1 MSIDVGLARSITPGT
16 VQVCHLNNAGAALTT
31 QPVLD
36 AMFAYLHR
44 EAMIGGYEAEAE
56 ADPTLEAVYASLATM
71 LGAHSDEIALVQN
84 ASAAWNAAF
93 AAIRF
98 APGDRILTG
107 RTEYISNAMSLLL
120 AVERQGVEIVLID
133 DDESGQIS
141 LDGLRAA
148 IDERTTLIALTHIA
162 TSGGLVNPAAEVGR
176 IANEAG
182 VMYLLDACQSA
193 GQRPLDV
200 NQLGCDMLSGTGR
213 KFLRGPRGTGFLYV
227 RSSVL
232 GSLRP
237 RLLDSRSAT
246 WTSPDTYSMAPGA
259 RRFEE
264 FEFNVATRVGL
275 GVAVDY
281 ALSLGLDE
289 IAARTTA
296 LAAQL
301 RTMLVDVPG
310 VEVHDKGIDRCGI
323 VTFSVAGTTAP
334 EVKNALT
341 ARGINVS
348 VTGPA
353 AAQFDF
359 PARRLGQVVRASPH
373 YYNTEDELSQL
384 IDAVAALI

>member
-1 MSIDVGLARSITPGT
+1 MSIDVGHARSITPGT
-16 VQVCHLNNAGAALTT
+16 VQVCHLNNAGSALTT

-36 AMFAYLHR
+36 AMFAYLQR

-56 ADPTLEAVYASLATM
+56 ADPILEAVYASLATM
-71 LGAHSDEIALVQN
+71 LGAHRDEIALVQN

-93 AAIRF
+93 AAIPF
-98 APGDRILTG
+98 QPGDRILTG
-107 RTEYISNAMSLLL
+107 RSEYISNAMSLLL
-120 AVERQGVEIVLID
+120 AVERHGVAIVLID
-133 DDESGQIS
+133 DDEYGQIS
-141 LDGLRAA
+141 LDGLRDA
-148 IDERTTLIALTHIA
+148 IDERTKLIALTHVA
-162 TSGGLVNPAAEVGR
+162 TSGGLVNPAAEVGK
-176 IANEAG
+176 IAKRAG
-182 VMYLLDACQSA
+182 VLYLLDACQSA
-193 GQRPLDV
+193 GQRTLDV
-200 NQLGCDMLSGTGR
+200 NELGCDMLSATGR

-232 GSLRP
+232 DSLRP

-246 WTSPDTYSMAPGA
+246 WTSPDTYSVQPGA

-281 ALSLGLDE
+281 ALSLGLDQ
-289 IAARTTA
+289 IATRTTA

-301 RTMLVDVPG
+301 RTILVEVPG

-323 VTFSVAGTTAP
+323 VTFSVAGTAAP
-334 EVKNALT
+334 EVKDALT
-341 ARGINVS
+341 GRGINVS

-373 YYNTEDELSQL
+373 YYNTEDELTQL
-384 IDAVAALI
+384 TDAVAALI

>member
-16 VQVCHLNNAGAALTT
+16 AQVCHLNNAGAALTT

-36 AMFAYLHR
+36 AMIGYLQR

-56 ADPTLEAVYASLATM
+56 ADLTLEAVYASLATM
-71 LGAHSDEIALVQN
+71 LGARRDEIALVQN
-84 ASAAWNAAF
+84 ASAAWNAGF

-98 APGDRILTG
+98 EPGDRILTG
-107 RTEYISNAMSLLL
+107 RSEYISNALSLLL
-120 AVERQGVEIVLID
+120 AAERQGVEIVVID

-141 LDGLRAA
+141 LDALRAA
-148 IDERTTLIALTHIA
+148 IDERTKLIALTHIA
-162 TSGGLVNPAAEVGR
+162 TGGGLVNPAAEVGR
-176 IANEAG
+176 IANQAG
-182 VMYLLDACQSA
+182 VLYLLDACQSA

-200 NQLGCDMLSGTGR
+200 NELGCDMLSATGR

-246 WTSPDTYSMAPGA
+246 WTSPDTYSMATGA

-281 ALSLGLDE
+281 ALSLGLDQ

-296 LAAQL
+296 LASQL
-301 RTMLVDVPG
+301 RTMLGEVPG
-310 VEVHDKGIDRCGI
+310 VEIHDKGIDRCGI
-323 VTFSVAGTTAP
+323 VTFSVAGTAAP
-334 EVKNALT
+334 EVKKAMT
-341 ARGINVS
+341 AHGINVS

-373 YYNTEDELSQL
+373 YYNTEDELTQL
-384 IDAVAALI
+384 IDAVAALV

>member
-1 MSIDVGLARSITPGT
+1 MSIDVVHARSITPGT
-16 VQVCHLNNAGAALTT
+16 LQVCHLNNAGAALTT

-36 AMFAYLHR
+36 AMIAYLQR

-56 ADPTLEAVYASLATM
+56 AGPTLEAVYASLATM
-71 LGAHSDEIALVQN
+71 LGARRDEIALVQN

-98 APGDRILTG
+98 EPGDRILTG
-107 RTEYISNAMSLLL
+107 RSEYISNAISLLL
-120 AVERQGVEIVLID
+120 AVERHGVEIVLID
-133 DDESGQIS
+133 DDEYGQIS
-141 LDGLRAA
+141 LGGLREA
-148 IDERTTLIALTHIA
+148 IDERTKLIALTHIA
-162 TSGGLVNPAAEVGR
+162 TSGGLVNPAAEVGK

-200 NQLGCDMLSGTGR
+200 NELGCDMLSATGR

-232 GSLRP
+232 ESLHP

-246 WTSPDTYSMAPGA
+246 WTSPDTYSVEPGA

-275 GVAVDY
+275 GVAVDD
-281 ALSLGLDE
+281 ALSLGLDQ
-289 IAARTTA
+289 IAARTTQ

-301 RTMLVDVPG
+301 RTMLVEVPG
-310 VEVHDKGIDRCGI
+310 VEMHDKGIDRCGI
-323 VTFSVAGTTAP
+323 VTFSVAGHSAPDVKDAMTAH
-334 EVKNALT
+334 
-341 ARGINVS
+341 GINVS
-348 VTGPA
+348 VTGPT

-373 YYNTEDELSQL
+373 YYNTEGELTQL